1 MLGPPIIV
9 GKLECAGDLA
19 VKIQEMK
26 NDLEDMVD
34 GLAEDKKFFA
44 DLNKNCEIKTKLL
57 QENVKY

>member
-1 MLGPPIIV
+1 M